1 MQVAI
6 TFVNGKRFYVCEKFE
21 NNTWKTEKKMGI
33 LGSFGD
39 EMKQELNSL
48 LTGRTVSENTQ
59 TKALK
64 INRQREQDSFNHSVY

>member
-1 MQVAI
+1 MSVRNLKI
-6 TFVNGKRFYVCEKFE
+6 IHGKLK
-21 NNTWKTEKKMGI
+21 KKMGI

-64 INRQREQDSFNHSVY
+64 INWQREQDSFNHSVY